1 MKIERPGVALYEV
14 LFLLKNKKK
23 YNRIFIKISTS
34 HKNGTEEK
42 VMAIENELM
51 SV

>member
-1 MKIERPGVALYEV
+1 MWHFMRYFFIKKE
-14 LFLLKNKKK
+14 KKK

-34 HKNGTEEK
+34 DKNGTEEK